1 MIVVAWRPPGHQR
14 TIGGGLEKEDDREA
28 AFCGAQKCSQ
38 DDGMARTSKV
48 DSGCGARTSDR
59 DGDGEGEGRAS
70 KDDAPYRVA
79 AAPFSQEIE

>member
-1 MIVVAWRPPGHQR
+1 MTSHGGLPGHQR
-14 TIGGGLEKEDDREA
+14 TIGGGLEKDDDRGA
-28 AFCGAQKCSQ
+28 AFCGAQKRSQ
-38 DDGMARTSKV
+38 DEGMARTSKG

-70 KDDAPYRVA
+70 KGDAPYRVA

>member
-1 MIVVAWRPPGHQR
+1 LKKMMTGEQLFAGPKKR
-14 TIGGGLEKEDDREA
+14 
-28 AFCGAQKCSQ
+28 SQ
-38 DDGMARTSKV
+38 DEGMARTSKV

>member
-1 MIVVAWRPPGHQR
+1 MAASWPPR

-38 DDGMARTSKV
+38 DDGMARTSN
-48 DSGCGARTSDR
+48 DFGCGARTSDR

-70 KDDAPYRVA
+70 KGDAPYRVA